1 MAPSTTRTLSHLGA
15 FFMDTKTNLYD
26 TIVFDCDSTLV
37 TIEGAD
43 ELAKKNGVYKKVTEL
58 TQRAMNGQLDFNTV
72 FKERW
77 DLIKPTIRDLEW
89 LGEQYINNITL
100 GAKEMVAECME
111 RGIEVFIISGGI
123 KQPCDILGEYLGLP
137 KENVLALNL
146 LFNENGNYI
155 GIQPGQ
161 TLLEDNGKARII
173 NKLFNKERTLF
184 VGDGCTDLSVEAFV
198 ETFVGFGGN
207 VCRKEVESNAKF
219 YVHSNDLL
227 TILKF
232 I

>member
-1 MAPSTTRTLSHLGA
+1 
-15 FFMDTKTNLYD
+15 MDTKTNLYD

-58 TQRAMNGQLDFNTV
+58 TQRAMNGQLDFNTA

-111 RGIEVFIISGGI
+111 RGIEVFIILYWH
-123 KQPCDILGEYLGLP
+123 PTRAD
-137 KENVLALNL
+137 
-146 LFNENGNYI
+146 F
-155 GIQPGQ
+155 
-161 TLLEDNGKARII
+161 T
-173 NKLFNKERTLF
+173 
-184 VGDGCTDLSVEAFV
+184 
-198 ETFVGFGGN
+198 
-207 VCRKEVESNAKF
+207 
-219 YVHSNDLL
+219 
-227 TILKF
+227 
-232 I
+232 